1 MSNCKVLIL
10 LMMALL
16 SVAVASS
23 SCMDEGDDPAVQ
35 MLQQQTPPASTT
47 SAADVTTPDDG
58 AEATE
63 AEPVEGAEA
72 EVGEGDE
79 SEAVEGVEAEPA
91 AGGDGGEATEEEPAE
106 GENEEAAPA
115 GDESAEGDVV
125 AEGEAGAEE
134 EVLDDTEAVEEEE
147 EAVSDDPIENFKAL
161 DPRDIIIKKYED
173 LESRK
178 TTPWDETDPK
188 EYIFDTGRPDPLS
201 LVLDSV
207 PDELKPDRAGDT
219 DMNEIN
225 DYLVA
230 DEATRIVRIYAAII
244 SCHNVV
250 QIGLEKYVSLSIG
263 GGPQFSVQE
272 GFSTGGTAG
281 NANGIPI
288 VLTITVTSVATDQ
301 VVIRLTA
308 AGQGTTTSISKT
320 QVYIPS
326 NVF

>member
-10 LMMALL
+10 LLMALL
-16 SVAVASS
+16 AVAVASS
-23 SCMDEGDDPAVQ
+23 SCMDEGEDPAVQ

-79 SEAVEGVEAEPA
+79 SEPVEGSEAEPT

-106 GENEEAAPA
+106 GEDEAAAPA
-115 GDESAEGDVV
+115 GDEAAKGDVV

-134 EVLDDTEAVEEEE
+134 EVLDDTEAVEGEE

-188 EYIFDTGRPDPLS
+188 EYLFDTGRPDPLS

-230 DEATRIVRIYAAII
+230 DAATQLVRFYAAAI

-263 GGPQFSVQE
+263 GGPQISVQE

-281 NANGIPI
+281 DANGIPI
-288 VLTITVTSVATDQ
+288 VLTIAVTSVATNE